1 MVGGLDDV
9 VVVPVPNEAGL
20 PEPRRPTP
28 SVRRPTAAQARGGVA
43 PGSSPENAHHCST
56 VRVSAAA
63 AKVLDA
69 LPEHA
74 EDTVRDIL
82 AVAAADPWGFR
93 QFDTDDDEGEDVRYA
108 AVRQFSVTYWVNRP
122 LRRLTGPNIVWLR

>member
-56 VRVSAAA
+56 AASPPRRPRSST
-63 AKVLDA
+63 

-93 QFDTDDDEGEDVRYA
+93 QFDTDDDESEDIRYA
-108 AVRQFSVTYWVNRP
+108 TVRQLSVTYWVNRP